1 MEIKTC
7 EQYVLKLLEDAYNR
21 IKELEEENESLKF
34 EIQALQMVNEM
45 TSSDELR
52 PMDYA

>member
-7 EQYVLKLLEDAYNR
+7 EEYVLKLLEDAYNR

-34 EIQALQMVNEM
+34 DVQALQMANQ
-45 TSSDELR
+45 DELR
-52 PMDYA
+52 PIDYA